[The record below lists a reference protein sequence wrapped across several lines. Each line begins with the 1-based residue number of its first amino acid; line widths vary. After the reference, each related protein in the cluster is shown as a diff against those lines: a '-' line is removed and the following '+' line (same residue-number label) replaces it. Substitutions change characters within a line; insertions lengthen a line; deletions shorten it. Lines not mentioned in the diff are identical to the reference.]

1 MISDMW
7 KLKAVG
13 PKAQVNIRAFHY
25 LNQAL
30 RESVVFKVTD
40 YETKAIFKRACEE
53 YVKER
58 NDADYNIYT
67 TINSIKPSANIE
79 PNKGAKAKDID
90 YLDLLFIDFDRA
102 GETTNPATDE
112 EVEAAIELAELVQD
126 YLTLSGW
133 PDPIIKTMSGNGAHL
148 YYDLDNFETTDE
160 EKVLIKDF
168 LKGLALEFDN
178 EDIKIDTGVHDL
190 ARLTKWIGTVARK
203 GKETSDRPFRKARL
217 LT

>member
-7 KLKAVG
+7 KLKSIG
-13 PKAQVNIRAFHY
+13 PKSQVNIRAFHY
-25 LNQAL
+25 LNEAL

-40 YETKAIFKRACEE
+40 YQTKAIFKRTVEE

-67 TINSIKPSANIE
+67 TLNPIKPSAIIE
-79 PNKGAKAKDID
+79 ERKGAKANDID
-90 YLDLLFIDFDRA
+90 YRDLFFIDFDRA
-102 GETTNPATDE
+102 GETKNPATDE
-112 EVEAAIELAELVQD
+112 EVDAAIELAEIVQD
-126 YLTLSGW
+126 YLTQNGW

-148 YYDLDNFETTDE
+148 YYDLDNFESTDV
-160 EKVLIKDF
+160 EKVLVKDC
-168 LKGLALEFDN
+168 LKALSRQFDT

-203 GKETSDRPFRKARL
+203 GKETNDRPFRTARL